1 MIGREDTF
9 FKVIKSSR
17 KEFEHIK
24 KHIGDY
30 YYKKEEPKTDQFGK
44 PRIDSDGEPEVRVLY
59 PSKGRLKELQKIIN
73 SRVFSQI
80 NFPPVV
86 HGSVKK
92 KSCITN
98 AKAHQGNKYF
108 LLTDLR
114 GYFPSIHFKT
124 VYCELV
130 EQGFSPTVASH
141 ITRLVT
147 YNKCVPQGA
156 PTSPM
161 IANMVFLP
169 QDLQLIEIC
178 QKHDITYTRYI
189 DDLTF
194 SSKKFI
200 KNELIQKLLG
210 VIRKSPFKY
219 HHRKTKT
226 SIGITEITG
235 VITKNNNLDAPKR
248 KYEKLAKLEP
258 ESNSA
263 KGLIGHIEAIR
274 KA

>member
-1 MIGREDTF
+1 MIGRKDTF
-9 FKVIKSSR
+9 FKVIKSSK
-17 KEFEHIK
+17 KEFEDLK
-24 KHIGDY
+24 KNIDDY
-30 YYKKEEPKTDQFGK
+30 YYRKEEPKTNQFGN
-44 PRIDSDGEPEVRVLY
+44 PILNSDGKPKVRILH
-59 PSKGRLKELQKIIN
+59 PSKGRLKALQKIIN
-73 SRVFSQI
+73 SRIFSQI
-80 NFPPVV
+80 DFPSIV

-108 LLTDLR
+108 LLTDLKS
-114 GYFPSIHFKT
+114 YFPSIHFST
-124 VYCELV
+124 VYKILV
-130 EQGFSPTVASH
+130 QQGFSPIVASH

-161 IANMVFLP
+161 IANLVFLP

-178 QKHDITYTRYI
+178 QRNAFTYTRYM

-200 KNELIQKLLG
+200 KNKLIQMLLD
-210 VIRKSPFKY
+210 VIRRSPFKY

-235 VITKNNNLDAPKR
+235 VLTKNNNLDAPKR
-248 KYEKLAKLEP
+248 KYKKIAKLDP

-263 KGLIGHIEAIR
+263 KGLLGHIDTIR

>member
-9 FKVIKSSR
+9 FKVIESSKR
-17 KEFEHIK
+17 EFGYIKEHIE
-24 KHIGDY
+24 DY
-30 YYKKEEPKTDQFGK
+30 YYRKEEPKKDQFGNI
-44 PRIDSDGEPEVRVLY
+44 RVGSDGEQEVRVLH
-59 PSKGRLKELQKIIN
+59 PSKGRLKVLQKIIN
-73 SRVFSQI
+73 SRIFSQI
-80 NFPPVV
+80 EFPPVV

-124 VYCELV
+124 VYSELV
-130 EQGFSPTVASH
+130 EQGFSPIVASY

-161 IANMVFLP
+161 IANLVFLP
-169 QDLQLIEIC
+169 QDLHLIEIC
-178 QKHDITYTRYI
+178 QKHALTYTRYI

-200 KNELIQKLLG
+200 EDELIQTLLD
-210 VIRKSPFKY
+210 VIRNSPFKY

-235 VITKNNNLDAPKR
+235 VLAKNNNLDAPSR
-248 KYEKLAKLEP
+248 KYEKLSKLDP
-258 ESNSA
+258 ESKSA
-263 KGLIGHIEAIR
+263 TGLRGHIESIM